1 MGEVVRPNGGR
12 RSDAGRESSLWA
24 GGRVAGT
31 AGSVVH
37 GRLERPDAPVA
48 GGGRRTGAGAEIDSA
63 LEHHRCSVSISG
75 FPGEGCST
83 RAPRVRRTGA
93 GRGLPDYTP

>member
-37 GRLERPDAPVA
+37 GRLLA
-48 GGGRRTGAGAEIDSA
+48 GGLTHRWQGEVVGRGPGRR
-63 LEHHRCSVSISG
+63 
-75 FPGEGCST
+75 
-83 RAPRVRRTGA
+83 
-93 GRGLPDYTP
+93 